1 MKDLINEIE
10 KYVNYFRKKRKF
22 HISNIEEINK
32 ILTSQKYYDYINK
45 VHSYYNLK
53 AHPKENI
60 RLCPQYYIDVNKII
74 DYFWELLLGNKLYNE
89 FKSSL
94 KLKLKI

>member
-1 MKDLINEIE
+1 MSYVKYEIE
-10 KYVNYFRKKRKF
+10 KYVNYFKKKRKF
-22 HISNIEEINK
+22 KISNIEEINR
-32 ILTSQKYYDYINK
+32 ILNSQKYYDFINK
-45 VHSYYNLK
+45 VYSYYNLK
-53 AHPKENI
+53 AQSKENI

-94 KLKLKI
+94 KLKLKV